1 MFKLCVGTLVIDDD
15 TFTLVPDKD
24 QKIGFGRISRDTKTF
39 RLVDIAGFRRVFASR
54 ITIAFTDGSEITLAP
69 EKMKEVVTFL
79 ESRRRAA
86 FERLGRSAPQ
96 VPCFFEVP
104 A

>member
-1 MFKLCVGTLVIDDD
+1 MLKLCVGTLVIDDD
-15 TFTLVPDKD
+15 TF
-24 QKIGFGRISRDTKTF
+24 
-39 RLVDIAGFRRVFASR
+39 
-54 ITIAFTDGSEITLAP
+54 TLAP

-86 FERLGRSAPQ
+86 FERLGRPAPQ
-96 VPCFFEVP
+96 IPCFFEIP

>member
-1 MFKLCVGTLVIDDD
+1 MLKLCVGTLVIDDE

-24 QKIGFGRISRDTKTF
+24 QKIGFGHVSRETRTF

-54 ITIAFTDGSEITLAP
+54 ITITFTDGSEITLAP

-86 FERLGRSAPQ
+86 FERLGRPAPQ
-96 VPCFFEVP
+96 IPCFFKIP